1 MKLFKSSIIGA
12 TIMCCLLLMSF
23 STDETVRPKSGLSGN
38 YTTELSLSSLR
49 TLNDLILRT
58 NERGAVVRSYRLILA
73 PKEGYAF
80 MKKMNGNT
88 LSSGL
93 RFRMQRLKIGDRVL
107 FDEVMA
113 EYPNSLK
120 TFCKPAQY
128 VIIE

>member
-58 NERGAVVRSYRLILA
+58 NERGAVVRS
-73 PKEGYAF
+73 
-80 MKKMNGNT
+80 
-88 LSSGL
+88 
-93 RFRMQRLKIGDRVL
+93 
-107 FDEVMA
+107 
-113 EYPNSLK
+113 
-120 TFCKPAQY
+120 
-128 VIIE
+128 